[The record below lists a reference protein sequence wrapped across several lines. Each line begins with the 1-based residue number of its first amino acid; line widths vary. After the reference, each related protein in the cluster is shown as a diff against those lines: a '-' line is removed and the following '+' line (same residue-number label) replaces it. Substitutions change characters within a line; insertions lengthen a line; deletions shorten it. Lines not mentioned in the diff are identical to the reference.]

1 MKQRSKRLFRV
12 LLSLVG
18 LMLLLAIAF
27 TVYLY
32 VGGGGDA
39 DVPMWDD
46 ADLWLP
52 EEALA
57 DEDNAFVAFMSAT
70 NHYAVLSDN
79 RTEERMEDSGFIG
92 GYGIAFPDTLSYAQQ
107 ARNEPQAA
115 ARADAILA
123 AHEPFFAVLAEG
135 VRRKGYRAIPVLEV
149 FFESSA
155 PNPPSLKFTVYDDLL
170 RLKAQREL
178 ERGELEAATQTVE
191 LLHAFGAKLMTHT
204 DGGYTTLVGTIL
216 KEKAYQKMVD
226 AVGMGLLTD
235 EMGKRFEACLE
246 ADARTFQA
254 DYERMVRADYA
265 FQIGCIERMTGE
277 DLIEGWVASQIHSLY
292 HERTFSEKCIE
303 FLQSAICHWPG
314 YLRFAYH
321 PRTTRA
327 MLADL
332 TRRVLQG
339 DFKDASDENIRFLT
353 PNHIGRNLISP
364 SSSFLMFRI
373 IKQSRF
379 LHTKT
384 QLVLA
389 AAKWKRVHGDTFPP
403 SLEALVP
410 DFLTVVPTDPWS
422 HDARPLA
429 YHPATG
435 TVWTVGADGDFDCYD
450 YLEANEDDKR
460 SSDIRGRLHFNAFCL
475 DGQPHLLPER
485 KSASSSSKRF

>member
-1 MKQRSKRLFRV
+1 MKGFGKTSLSILLSCVGLV
-12 LLSLVG
+12 LLAAV
-18 LMLLLAIAF
+18 AV
-27 TVYLY
+27 TVYFY
-32 VGGGGDA
+32 IEGRRDA
-39 DVPMWDD
+39 DVAMVDD
-46 ADLWLP
+46 ADLRLP

-135 VRRKGYRAIPVLEV
+135 VRRKGYRAIPALEV

-155 PNPPSLKFTVYDDLL
+155 PNPPSSKFIVYDDLL

-178 ERGELEAATQTVE
+178 ERGELEAATQTIE

-204 DGGYTTLVGTIL
+204 DGGYTTLIGTIL

-339 DFKDASDENIRFLT
+339 DVNAATDKNIRFLT
-353 PNHIGRNLISP
+353 PNHIGRSCVSVEMPKTMMPAFKSL
-364 SSSFLMFRI
+364 
-373 IKQSRF
+373 RF
-379 LHTKT
+379 DYAKV

-389 AAKWKRVHGDTFPP
+389 TAKWKQRNSAAYPP

-410 DFLTVVPTDPWS
+410 DYLPAVPADPWS
-422 HDARPLA
+422 DDARPLA

-435 TVWTVGADGDFDCYD
+435 TVWTIGAGEPFDYHD
-450 YLEANEDDKR
+450 YLEAPEVDKDSGMMSYELR
-460 SSDIRGRLHFNAFCL
+460 HHTFRL
-475 DGQPHLLPER
+475 DGKPHPLPPRE
-485 KSASSSSKRF
+485 